1 MLSDI
6 CRRCSSSAIKT
17 SYGEAWRLGRLQGAG
32 GGIGIILPHR
42 DPEASLR
49 TWRAPTSL
57 ASIQSL
63 SSSAPSCSVP
73 LGRVEDAKLKHVR
86 ELCGVFSLD
95 TFQSFWMWPGPQLW
109 VAVLG
114 QSGTRCTQRR
124 FQPQP
129 CCGFVLVQQS
139 TWLWGFCP
147 SLQTHGMLLQ
157 TISAGGSGLRN
168 QESKFFSSLD
178 SELDSVPSPK
188 QMKLSKKCQHY
199 DCMIG
204 LGLVSFMHAF
214 A

>member
-42 DPEASLR
+42 DPETSLR

-86 ELCGVFSLD
+86 QSSVGSSPWTPSKASGRGLGPSSGWLCWGRVGPDGPRGASSL
-95 TFQSFWMWPGPQLW
+95 SH
-109 VAVLG
+109 AV
-114 QSGTRCTQRR
+114 
-124 FQPQP
+124 
-129 CCGFVLVQQS
+129 VLCWS
-139 TWLWGFCP
+139 SRAP
-147 SLQTHGMLLQ
+147 
-157 TISAGGSGLRN
+157 GSGA
-168 QESKFFSSLD
+168 F
-178 SELDSVPSPK
+178 VPHCRHTECSCRPS
-188 QMKLSKKCQHY
+188 QLEAQ
-199 DCMIG
+199 
-204 LGLVSFMHAF
+204 V
-214 A
+214 